1 MSKSK
6 DRNNHFFVSSINKA
20 ILQIHRYLY
29 AFKNEMFNNRKE
41 ISVKAILLVG
51 YFDNSEDEKTKNDFK
66 MARSIYKDI
75 EIMTY
80 YELLIKIENIYDLL
94 INS

>member
-1 MSKSK
+1 
-6 DRNNHFFVSSINKA
+6 
-20 ILQIHRYLY
+20 
-29 AFKNEMFNNRKE
+29 
-41 ISVKAILLVG
+41 
-51 YFDNSEDEKTKNDFK
+51 

-80 YELLIKIENIYDLL
+80 YELLNKIENIYDLL

>member
-1 MSKSK
+1 MCHLLIKQFYKYIDTYMHSKTK
-6 DRNNHFFVSSINKA
+6 CLI
-20 ILQIHRYLY
+20 I
-29 AFKNEMFNNRKE
+29 EMFNNRKE

-66 MARSIYKDI
+66 KARSIYKDI

-80 YELLIKIENIYDLL
+80 YELLNKIENIYDLL